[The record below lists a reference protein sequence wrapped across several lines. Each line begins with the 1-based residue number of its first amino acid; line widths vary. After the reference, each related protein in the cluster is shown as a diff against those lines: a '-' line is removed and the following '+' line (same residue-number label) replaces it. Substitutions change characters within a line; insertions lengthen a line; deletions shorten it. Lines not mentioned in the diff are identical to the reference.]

1 MTKTRNAINNDKP
14 KKKKKTGIAQLLKIN
29 GN

>member
-14 KKKKKTGIAQLLKIN
+14 KKKKTGIAQLLKIN